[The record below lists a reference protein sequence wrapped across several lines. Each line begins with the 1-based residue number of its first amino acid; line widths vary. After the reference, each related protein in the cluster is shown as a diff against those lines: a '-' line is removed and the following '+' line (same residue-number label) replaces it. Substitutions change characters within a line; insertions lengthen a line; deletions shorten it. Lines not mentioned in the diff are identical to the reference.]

1 MNKVD
6 IILKTIAVIL
16 LITFVILSMVGC
28 GGKAQTDAPAAT
40 AQAEEMRTFSKYDFS
55 FQCPKEYLIWQD
67 GLLDD
72 EANEESGLIQVA
84 PEEEKFPLFAVSW
97 IRTWQY
103 GLEGGLEA
111 GFEGV
116 NNWEGI
122 GAVTKGQVVETTKT
136 GHRMLYQHG
145 HRMLY
150 QYYTATTIVQG
161 ETVYGIVGAFYCPD
175 TQRAF
180 SVVTMEKTLAGGENQ
195 EQALSGFEN
204 YIDSFVC
211 HS

>member
-97 IRTWQY
+97 IRTW
-103 GLEGGLEA
+103 
-111 GFEGV
+111 
-116 NNWEGI
+116 
-122 GAVTKGQVVETTKT
+122 
-136 GHRMLYQHG
+136 
-145 HRMLY
+145 
-150 QYYTATTIVQG
+150 
-161 ETVYGIVGAFYCPD
+161 
-175 TQRAF
+175 
-180 SVVTMEKTLAGGENQ
+180 
-195 EQALSGFEN
+195 
-204 YIDSFVC
+204 
-211 HS
+211 